1 MPYLLEVC
9 VDSVESAISA
19 QKGGAHRIE
28 VCANMVIGGTT
39 PGIALF
45 QEVKKHIGLK
55 THVLIRP
62 RFGDFLY
69 NDYEFSCMQ
78 REVELFCREGAD
90 GVVIGCLKENGE
102 LNREQMK
109 ALIELAGGKSVTLHR
124 AFDMCR
130 EPFAAL
136 MQAAELGVDT
146 ILTSGQQEN
155 CIEGISLLR
164 ELCLRE
170 DGRIKIMAGAGVN
183 ARAIELLTGECLGL
197 SCFHMSGKTV
207 LPSAMRYRRE
217 QVHMGLPGFSEYEY
231 FKTDEKAISQ
241 AREVLELAFGSR
253 EETAID

>member
-19 QKGGAHRIE
+19 QRGGADRIE
-28 VCANMVIGGTT
+28 LCANMVIGGTT

-45 QEVKKHIGLK
+45 QEVKKHTGLK
-55 THVLIRP
+55 THILIRP

-69 NDYEFSCMQ
+69 NEYEFACMQ

-90 GVVIGCLKENGE
+90 GIVIGCLREDGE
-102 LNREQMK
+102 LNLEQMK
-109 ALIELAGGKSVTLHR
+109 ALIELAGGRSVTLHR

-130 EPFAAL
+130 EPFSAL

-146 ILTSGQQEN
+146 VLTSGQREN
-155 CIEGISLLR
+155 CIEGMPLLR
-164 ELCLRE
+164 ELSLRE

-183 ARAIELLTGECLGL
+183 APAIEQLTRECPGL

-231 FKTDEKAISQ
+231 LKTDEKAVSQ
-241 AREVLELAFGSR
+241 AREVLERAFGNR
-253 EETAID
+253 GDTAID

>member
-28 VCANMVIGGTT
+28 LCANMVIGGTT

-217 QVHMGLPGFSEYEY
+217 QVHMGLPGLSEYEY

-241 AREVLELAFGSR
+241 AREVLERAFGSR

>member
-28 VCANMVIGGTT
+28 LCANMVIGGTT

-45 QEVKKHIGLK
+45 QEIKRHTSLK
-55 THVLIRP
+55 IHVLIRP

-90 GVVIGCLKENGE
+90 GIVIGCLKEDGE

-130 EPFAAL
+130 EPFSAL
-136 MQAAELGVDT
+136 LQAAELGVDT

-155 CIEGISLLR
+155 CIEGMPLLR
-164 ELCLRE
+164 KLCLRE

-183 ARAIELLTGECLGL
+183 ARAIELLTRECPGL
-197 SCFHMSGKTV
+197 SCFHMSGKMV

-217 QVHMGLPGFSEYEY
+217 QVHMGLPGLSEYEY
-231 FKTDEKAISQ
+231 FKTDEKAISR
-241 AREVLELAFGSR
+241 AREVLELAFGNR
-253 EETAID
+253 EDTAID